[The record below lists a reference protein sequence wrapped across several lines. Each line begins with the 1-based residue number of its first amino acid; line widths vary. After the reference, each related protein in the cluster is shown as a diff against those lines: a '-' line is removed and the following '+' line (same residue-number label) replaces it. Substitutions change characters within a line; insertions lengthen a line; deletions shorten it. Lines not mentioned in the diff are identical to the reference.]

1 MSTPATLKTLQQT
14 KAAIQEIHKQLKPF
28 LSRLQDDTDAHLKVQ
43 AQAAVALSIG
53 TLRYMGARLKG
64 NDVKADDPLRQELNH
79 IRKILVDIETKG
91 KALSAKKK
99 KKNNKTPQKT
109 GEANVPSGPV
119 RIKHQSNAD
128 VVTAGDKA
136 APEVV
141 AGDKRSSPC
150 IAPSEKS
157 QKRQKRLI

>member
-28 LSRLQDDTDAHLKVQ
+28 VSRLKDDTNAHLKVQ

-64 NDVKADDPLRQELNH
+64 NDVKADDPLRQELNL

-91 KALSAKKK
+91 KAMSAKKK
-99 KKNNKTPQKT
+99 RNNNKNAPTTVEPVPIEQQNN
-109 GEANVPSGPV
+109 NV
-119 RIKHQSNAD
+119 D
-128 VVTAGDKA
+128 DVTAGDKT

-141 AGDKRSSPC
+141 SGEKRSSSY
-150 IAPSEKS
+150 IAPSENF
-157 QKRQKRLI
+157 QKRQKR